1 MAKEKTLIID
11 DISDEKFPKKIS
23 EQYEIVNEKTFK
35 ILEDFVTSDYEE
47 TFAKILVYLPEER
60 RRTTIQ
66 KMPEAIQKRV
76 SDLLDSYSTKKNS
89 DPDILSTVGFVL
101 KNANFYGPKVAEE
114 FLDKNSIAFMHFM
127 YFMQENA
134 TSLFEKNPLL
144 SMNLEYYLISLDIL
158 TMMDDRSVQRWL
170 REVSLEDLAKALK
183 GSSEEVKNKVF
194 QNMSKR
200 AAAMLKEDMEFMGPI
215 RKSNIFDT
223 QSKLV
228 KILYDLGQKG
238 EIMYPICSDEVII

>member
-76 SDLLDSYSTKKNS
+76 SELLDSYSTKKNS

-114 FLDKNSIAFMHFM
+114 FLGKNSIAFMK
-127 YFMQENA
+127 FMQENA

-144 SMNLEYYLISLDIL
+144 SMNLEYYLITLDIL

-170 REVSLEDLAKALK
+170 REVSIEDLAKALK

-194 QNMSKR
+194 QNMTKR
-200 AAAMLKEDMEFMGPI
+200 AAAMLEEDMEFMGPI

>member
-11 DISDEKFPKKIS
+11 DVSDEKFPKKIS

-101 KNANFYGPKVAEE
+101 KNANFYGPKVVEE

-127 YFMQENA
+127 YFMHFMQENA

-170 REVSLEDLAKALK
+170 REVSIEDLAKALK

-194 QNMSKR
+194 
-200 AAAMLKEDMEFMGPI
+200 
-215 RKSNIFDT
+215 
-223 QSKLV
+223 
-228 KILYDLGQKG
+228 
-238 EIMYPICSDEVII
+238 

>member
-60 RRTTIQ
+60 RWTTIQ

-114 FLDKNSIAFMHFM
+114 FLGKNSIAFMQ
-127 YFMQENA
+127 FMQENA
-134 TSLFEKNPLL
+134 TCLVEKNPLL
-144 SMNLEYYLISLDIL
+144 SMTLEYYLITLDIL

-170 REVSLEDLAKALK
+170 REVSIEDLAKALK

-194 QNMSKR
+194 QNMTKR
-200 AAAMLKEDMEFMGPI
+200 AAAMLEEDMEFMGPI

-238 EIMYPICSDEVII
+238 EIMYPLCSDEVII

>member
-23 EQYEIVNEKTFK
+23 EQYEIANEKTFK

-47 TFAKILVYLPEER
+47 TIAKILVYLPEER

-89 DPDILSTVGFVL
+89 DPDVLSTVGFVL
-101 KNANFYGPKVAEE
+101 KNANFYGPKAAEE
-114 FLDKNSIAFMHFM
+114 FFGKNSIAVMK
-127 YFMQENA
+127 FMQESA
-134 TSLFEKNPLL
+134 ISLFEKNPLL

-158 TMMDDRSVQRWL
+158 TRMDDRSVQRWL
-170 REVSLEDLAKALK
+170 REVSIEDLAKALK

-194 QNMSKR
+194 QNMSKL
-200 AAAMLKEDMEFMGPI
+200 AAAMLKEDMEFMGAI
-215 RKSNIFDT
+215 RKSDVFH
-223 QSKLV
+223 
-228 KILYDLGQKG
+228 Y
-238 EIMYPICSDEVII
+238 

>member
-1 MAKEKTLIID
+1 
-11 DISDEKFPKKIS
+11 
-23 EQYEIVNEKTFK
+23 VNEKTFK

-114 FLDKNSIAFMHFM
+114 FLGKNSIAFMK
-127 YFMQENA
+127 FMQENA

-144 SMNLEYYLISLDIL
+144 SMNLEYYLITLDIL
-158 TMMDDRSVQRWL
+158 TMMDNRSVQRWL
-170 REVSLEDLAKALK
+170 REVSIEDLAKALK

-194 QNMSKR
+194 QNMTKR

>member
-1 MAKEKTLIID
+1 MEKEKTLIID
-11 DISDEKFPKKIS
+11 DISDEKFPKKFS

-89 DPDILSTVGFVL
+89 DPDVLSTVGFVL
-101 KNANFYGPKVAEE
+101 KNANFYGPKAAEE
-114 FLDKNSIAFMHFM
+114 VLGKNSIAFMK
-127 YFMQENA
+127 FMQENA

-170 REVSLEDLAKALK
+170 REVSIEDLAKALK

-215 RKSNIFDT
+215 RKSDVFDS

-228 KILYDLGQKG
+228 KILNDLGIKG
-238 EIMYPICSDEVII
+238 EIMYPLCSDEVII